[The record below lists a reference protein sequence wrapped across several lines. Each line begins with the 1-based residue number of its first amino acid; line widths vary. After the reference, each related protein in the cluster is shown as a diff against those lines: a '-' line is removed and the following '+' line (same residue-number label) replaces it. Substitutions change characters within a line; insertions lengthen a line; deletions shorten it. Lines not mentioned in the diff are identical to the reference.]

1 MIAIQGGEIKTITR
15 GSIYNGVVVI
25 ENDKVKEIMDSGDLP
40 EGTEIIDAREKVI
53 TPGLIDVHTHLGLV
67 EEGSYLEDASIN
79 EMTEPVTSHLRALDA
94 VNPYDK
100 GFQDA
105 LKGGVTCVQI
115 LPGSSNV
122 IGGQGVILKTSGRVV
137 DEMVVQNPSG
147 LKVAFGE
154 NPKKVYKELKKL
166 PSTRM
171 GTAACL
177 RQSFLDAQNYV
188 SKYKSKKEEG
198 FFEKDLKMEVL
209 KDVLEGK
216 MPVRMHAHRAD
227 DIMTAVRI
235 AEEFG
240 FNYTLEHCT
249 EGDKIKDHL
258 FAKNVKAALGPTLSS
273 RSKLELKDLGWHTII
288 ALNNAGV
295 ETSIT
300 TDHPA
305 LPIGYL
311 SLCAALAAR
320 EGLEEDEALKAVT
333 YTAAK
338 HLELEERI
346 GSIEPGRDA
355 DLVVWSDDPFYFK
368 SQVEIVFIGGRK
380 VYERSGQ

>member
-1 MIAIQGGEIKTITR
+1 MIAIQGGEVKTIT
-15 GSIYNGVVVI
+15 GGTINNGIVVI
-25 ENDKVKEIMDSGDLP
+25 ENEKVKEIITTTDLP
-40 EGTEIIDAREKVI
+40 VETEIVDARGKVI

-67 EEGSYLEDASIN
+67 EEGSCLEDASIN
-79 EMTEPVTSHLRALDA
+79 EMTEPVTAHLRALDA

-105 LKGGVTCVQI
+105 LKGGVTCVQV

-122 IGGQGVILKTSGRVV
+122 IGGQGVVLKTSGRIV
-137 DEMVVQNPSG
+137 DEMAIQNPSG

-154 NPKKVYKELKKL
+154 NPKKIYKEQKKL

-177 RQSFLDAQNYV
+177 RQSFLEAQNY
-188 SKYKSKKEEG
+188 SAKYKNKKEEG
-198 FFEKDLKMEVL
+198 FFEKDLKMEAL
-209 KDVLEGK
+209 KNVLEGK
-216 MPVRMHAHRAD
+216 MPVRMHVHRAD
-227 DIMTAVRI
+227 DIMTAIRI

-240 FNYTLEHCT
+240 LNYTLEHCT
-249 EGDKIKDHL
+249 EGDKIKDYL
-258 FAKNVKAALGPTLSS
+258 AAKKIKTAVGPTLSS
-273 RSKLELKDLGWHTII
+273 RSKLELKDLGWHTVA

-300 TDHPA
+300 TDHPI
-305 LPIGYL
+305 LPIRYL

-320 EGLEEDEALKAVT
+320 EGLEEDEALKTVT

-355 DLVVWSDDPFYFK
+355 DLVIWSADPFYFK
-368 SQVEIVFIGGRK
+368 SKVEMVFIAGRK
-380 VYERSGQ
+380 VYERAKQ